1 MSDESDD
8 SKAEVTSL
16 PQVGAEGAGD
26 SPCEGCDGGGGRRG
40 FLFAAG
46 STLLAMGGGL
56 AAVPIITVVVD
67 PGDAPDPNRWIRIGA
82 VDDFEADT
90 TVLVQFGMP
99 WD

>member
-1 MSDESDD
+1 MSHESDQKP
-8 SKAEVTSL
+8 SEATSL
-16 PQVGAEGAGD
+16 PQVGGPTEAAGE

-67 PGDAPDPNRWIRIGA
+67 PGEAPDPNRWIRIEESRC
-82 VDDFEADT
+82 VRYE
-90 TVLVQFGMP
+90 
-99 WD
+99 